1 MATPVDTARPIP
13 PPAPGSP
20 VKTRRLRWLLPALLV
35 IGWLVIGAIGSGY
48 QGKLSDVV
56 EDSNAAFLPK
66 SAEATKVDELIARFD
81 DSTDV
86 PALIIFARPDG
97 LTGADKDFITTRAAE
112 LGQFRN
118 ADLDK
123 AGGVAGRI
131 SPVIPARDGKA
142 AQVVMALPGDLQDK
156 IGDVTKEIR
165 AAVAASLP
173 SGLSAHVTGPAGI
186 SADFSEAFGDID
198 GLLLWV
204 TIAVVVVILI
214 LIYRS
219 PLLPIIVLLSGGFA
233 LTTASMAVYFLTD
246 ADVITLNGQSQGILM
261 VLVLGAATDYAL
273 LLVARYREELRKRE
287 NKYDAMRVSW
297 RACLEPL
304 LASAV
309 TVILGLLCLLLSD
322 LNSNKS
328 LGPVAAIGI
337 AAALIT
343 ALTFLPAM
351 LVLFGRGAFWP
362 FRPMPGTEGTE
373 SKGLWARVANV
384 VGKRP
389 RLVGGATAVLLLG
402 AVAFVPQFKADG
414 LQLSDSFVTKT
425 ESIKG
430 MEVFAQHFPAGTGM
444 PATIVT
450 RADRAGQVADVAR
463 GVEGVAAVEQRPKVV
478 DGMVVLEA
486 TLHDDPSSN
495 TAQQAIERLRTA
507 VHAVPGAQALVGGM
521 TAEFLDIHD
530 TSVRDLQVIIPVV
543 LVVILFVLALLLRSL
558 VAPVLLTLTVA
569 VSYAATIGVGA
580 LVFNNVFDFA
590 NSDPSLPM
598 LAFVF
603 LVALGIDYNIFL
615 MTRVREE
622 ALRIGTRR
630 GTLKGL
636 AVTGGVIT
644 SAGVVLAATFGAL
657 ALLPMV
663 TLVQMAFLVAFGV
676 LLDTL
681 IVRSLLVP
689 AMTLQIGRKIW
700 WPSALSR
707 GAP

>member
-1 MATPVDTARPIP
+1 MATSVDTARPLP
-13 PPAPGSP
+13 PSPG

-35 IGWLVIGAIGSGY
+35 IVWLVIGAIGSGY
-48 QGKLSDVV
+48 QGKLGDVV

-66 SAEATKVDELIARFD
+66 SAEATKVDELVARFNANE
-81 DSTDV
+81 DV
-86 PALIIFARPDG
+86 PALVVYE
-97 LTGADKDFITTRAAE
+97 RAA
-112 LGQFRN
+112 GITQ
-118 ADLDK
+118 ADLDFLAAK
-123 AGGVAGRI
+123 ATEIGGFHQEDLDKVGGLTV
-131 SPVIPARDGKA
+131 SPVIPSQDGKA
-142 AQVVMALPGDLQDK
+142 AQIVIALPDRLEEK
-156 IGDVTKEIR
+156 LGDVTKTLR
-165 AAVAASLP
+165 DVAAAGLP
-173 SGLSAHVTGPAGI
+173 DGLSSHLTGPAGI
-186 SADFSEAFGDID
+186 SADFEEAFGDID

-204 TIAVVVVILI
+204 TIGVVVVILM

-219 PLLPIIVLLSGGFA
+219 PLLPIVVLLSGGFA
-233 LTTASMAVYFLTD
+233 LTTASTAVYFLTD

-273 LLVARYREELRKRE
+273 LLVSRYREELRRHPD
-287 NKYDAMRVSW
+287 KYTAMRISW

-328 LGPVAAIGI
+328 LGPVSAIGI
-337 AAALIT
+337 AAAVIT

-351 LVLFGRGAFWP
+351 LMLLGRGAFWP
-362 FRPMPGTEGTE
+362 FRPMPGTDGVET
-373 SKGLWARVANV
+373 KGLWARVAGV

-389 RLVGGATAVLLLG
+389 RLVSAGTALLLLG

-414 LQLSDSFVTKT
+414 LQLSDSFTTKT
-425 ESIKG
+425 EAVRG
-430 MEVFAQHFPAGTGM
+430 MEVYAQHFPAGTGM
-444 PATIVT
+444 PSTIVAK
-450 RADRAGQVADVAR
+450 ADRAVEVTDAAR
-463 GVEGVAAVEQRPKVV
+463 NVPGIASVEAMPKEV
-478 DGMVVLEA
+478 DGLVIIDA
-486 TLHDDPSSN
+486 TLTDDPSST
-495 TAQQAIERLRTA
+495 TAEETVKRLRTA
-507 VHAVPGAQALVGGM
+507 VHAIAGADAMVGGM
-521 TAEFLDIHD
+521 TAATLDIHE

-543 LVVILFVLALLLRSL
+543 LIVILLVLALLLRSL
-558 VAPVLLTLTVA
+558 VAPVLLTLTVG
-569 VSYAATIGVGA
+569 VSYAATLGVGA
-580 LVFNNVFDFA
+580 LMFNNVFGFA

-598 LAFVF
+598 LSFVF

-622 ALRIGTRR
+622 ALQHGTRQ

-689 AMTLQIGRKIW
+689 ALTLQIGRKIW
-700 WPSALSR
+700 WPGKLST
-707 GAP
+707 GKP

>member
-1 MATPVDTARPIP
+1 M
-13 PPAPGSP
+13 
-20 VKTRRLRWLLPALLV
+20 
-35 IGWLVIGAIGSGY
+35 IGAIGSTY
-48 QGKLSDVV
+48 QGKLSEVL

-66 SAEATKVDELIARFD
+66 SAEATKVHELAARFEENA
-81 DSTDV
+81 DV
-86 PALIIFARPDG
+86 PALIVFARTGD
-97 LTGADKDFITTRAAE
+97 LTSADKEFIAARAAE
-112 LGQFRN
+112 IGRFTSP
-118 ADLDK
+118 DLDK
-123 AGGVAGRI
+123 AGGITGRV
-131 SPVIPARDGKA
+131 SPVIPSKDGKA
-142 AQVVMALPGDLQDK
+142 EQIVVALPGALDDK
-156 IGDVTKEIR
+156 VGDVTKALR
-165 AAVAASLP
+165 QVAVAGVP

-219 PLLPIIVLLSGGFA
+219 PLLPLVVLLSGGFA

-273 LLVARYREELRKRE
+273 LLVSRYREELRRRE
-287 NKYDAMRVSW
+287 NPYEAMRVSW

-337 AAALIT
+337 AAALVT

-351 LVLFGRGAFWP
+351 LMLLGRGAFWP

-373 SKGLWARVANV
+373 TRGLWAKVANG

-389 RLVGGATAVLLLG
+389 RLIGAGTALLLLG

-414 LQLSDSFVTKT
+414 LQLSDSFTTKT
-425 ESIKG
+425 ESIRG
-430 MEVFAQHFPAGTGM
+430 MEVYAQHFPAGTGM
-444 PATIVT
+444 PASIVT
-450 RADRAGQVADVAR
+450 RADHANRVADTAR
-463 GVEGVAAVEQRPKVV
+463 LVPGVAAVAQQPKVV
-478 DGMVVLEA
+478 DGLVVLDA
-486 TLHDDPSSN
+486 TLNDDPSS
-495 TAQQAIERLRTA
+495 TAAQETVERLRAA
-507 VHAVPGAQALVGGM
+507 VHALPGAQALVGGM

-530 TSVRDLQVIIPVV
+530 TSVRDLGLIIPVV
-543 LVVILFVLALLLRSL
+543 LVVILLVLALLLRSL

-569 VSYAATIGVGA
+569 VSYAATLGVGA

-622 ALRIGTRR
+622 ARQLGTRR

-689 AMTLQIGRKIW
+689 AMTLQIGRRIW

-707 GAP
+707 GAD